1 MLKKIFLIIS
11 LTLAS
16 VAYDFGAV
24 PKVNVAD
31 IPVGQ
36 PLMIQFGKTECLWC
50 ELMAPYFKE
59 IKAQNPKTPIYY
71 VNTDKDIEGMFRYK
85 VEVLPTSIFWDRDG
99 NVVGRVE
106 GYLLPDRIM
115 ELLEQYG
122 VLVK

>member
-1 MLKKIFLIIS
+1 MIKKIFLLLS

-16 VAYDFGAV
+16 MAYDFGMV

-31 IPVGQ
+31 IPVGK
-36 PLMIQFGKTECLWC
+36 PTMIQFGKTECLWC
-50 ELMAPYFKE
+50 EHMAPYFKE
-59 IKAQNPKTPIYY
+59 IKAEYPKTPIYY

-85 VEVLPTSIFWDRDG
+85 VEILPTSIFWDANG

-106 GYLLPDRIM
+106 GYLLPDKIM